1 VGWTCGLGGRP
12 HLFVLWTKSM
22 LSIQNVR
29 CIHVASTPKSLDKGQ
44 TQSKMSARHNWA
56 DPWYTGS
63 PAQGAERREDWIEQ
77 HAHMMTGFVTTQKTE
92 LAVSRPKRQSRYS
105 GGQASGTS

>member
-1 VGWTCGLGGRP
+1 MGWTCGLGGRP

-63 PAQGAERREDWIEQ
+63 PAQGAERREDRGQERVATKD
-77 HAHMMTGFVTTQKTE
+77 HEVTVRCMIFFPE
-92 LAVSRPKRQSRYS
+92 I
-105 GGQASGTS
+105 